1 MELVYNVN
9 QLFPKAQ
16 YVALECLILSTTQRY
31 EFTLNMHIEEAGSLF
46 SPEKNH
52 QTDHSII
59 EIALQLINYLLQLYW
74 TAIWNQAL
82 QF

>member
-46 SPEKNH
+46 SPEK
-52 QTDHSII
+52 II
-59 EIALQLINYLLQLYW
+59 KLITQ
-74 TAIWNQAL
+74 
-82 QF
+82 